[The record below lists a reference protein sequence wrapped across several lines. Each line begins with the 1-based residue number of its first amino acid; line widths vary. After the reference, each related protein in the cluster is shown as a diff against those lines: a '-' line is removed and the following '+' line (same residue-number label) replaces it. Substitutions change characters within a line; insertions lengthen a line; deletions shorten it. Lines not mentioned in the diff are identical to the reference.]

1 MKTLRWPEPFDR
13 QMHEIHNSNDTG
25 LCNRIFHWEV
35 AYELNKLSGFQ
46 HKIFLEESKWPELKE
61 LINLPDTRVSPENVE
76 ESYELKLKRLLGK
89 SVPIS
94 REILEGIIQSQEF
107 NLEDNHLYSDFGHY
121 SLPDL
126 YGRDKYDYSE
136 RPLRLITLKDDE
148 LDSMIKDLTKDLIGI
163 HIRRGRGIQYADHV
177 DTLDDEIIDDYI
189 EYRELEDADE
199 FYIYKF
205 VEDSVYFEIID
216 GFIKRNPHQKFYISH
231 DLPDE
236 IFEFYE
242 RKYPNRFITKKYFY
256 DFIKGRYPNTNE
268 THVKNIIDLFSLS
281 NTKLVVKH
289 ELSTWSE
296 FAHYYTDKKGFYFH
310 DDINYIL
317 NSFKSAI

>member
-35 AYELNKLSGFQ
+35 AYELNKLSGFK

-61 LINLPDTRVSPENVE
+61 LISLPDTRVSPENVDE
-76 ESYELKLKRLLGK
+76 PYELKLKRLLGK
-89 SVPIS
+89 SKPIS
-94 REILEGIIQSQEF
+94 REEIERIITSQNFDLEY
-107 NLEDNHLYSDFGHY
+107 DHLHSNFGHY

-126 YGRDKYDYSE
+126 YGRDTYDFSE
-136 RPLRLITLKDDE
+136 RPLRFITLKDSE
-148 LDSMIKDLTKDLIGI
+148 LNSMIHDVSKDLIGI
-163 HIRRGRGIQYADHV
+163 HIRRGRGIQYVDHL
-177 DTLDDEIIDDYI
+177 DSLDDEILDDYI
-189 EYRELEDADE
+189 EYRELEDADK

-205 VEDSVYFEIID
+205 VEDSVYFKLID
-216 GFIKRNPHQKFYISH
+216 GFIKRNPLQKFYISH

-242 RKYPNRFITKKYFY
+242 KKYPNRFITKKYFY
-256 DFIKGRYPNTNE
+256 DFIKDRYPNTDE
-268 THVKNIIDLFSLS
+268 IHVKNIIDLFCLS
-281 NTKLVVKH
+281 NTQLVMKH

-310 DDINYIL
+310 DDVDYIL